1 MTWPDTTGTAP
12 VWTLYGVLAAT
23 VLLMSVAFWAGRH
36 RRPAPAR
43 PADAA
48 GKGISRG
55 DLAAAAIATAVSA
68 DGMWTTFADLHMAV
82 PLRAATF
89 AFLEVAVWQSARR
102 AQRSMRE
109 NYAAGVDGV
118 AMWVLTCVSAVL
130 SASHEITQQHPNPAI
145 VLVRLVAPLVAAWGW
160 ERSMRLERR
169 RRRGLG
175 SGVTW
180 RFTLDRIA
188 VKLGLAEVGERGVDE
203 VDAHR
208 RLAKVARAADRA
220 RTLKTAGA
228 RPGRQVRAL
237 ARAKK
242 AWAEADEYAKLSNRP
257 ELRQALL
264 ELVGGLYNVE
274 GFVGMQASPWWGD
287 AAPATDLEPEP
298 EPEPVQPPRASD
310 KLMRKLRLRRASEEA
325 MRAAARPALDPAE
338 LQPPTDA
345 EAGAPVTLPE
355 RTRPAEAV
363 HLLLPAH
370 APAADAAETPDAH
383 PPQVSAASECASAPT
398 PNEAPA
404 PASGDVGAHLAHV
417 DRARDAFAD
426 DLAAGRVPSLR
437 RIQAEL
443 RVGQRRAQQVQ
454 SELRSRA
461 S

>member
-1 MTWPDTTGTAP
+1 M
-12 VWTLYGVLAAT
+12 
-23 VLLMSVAFWAGRH
+23 
-36 RRPAPAR
+36 
-43 PADAA
+43 
-48 GKGISRG
+48 
-55 DLAAAAIATAVSA
+55 AI
-68 DGMWTTFADLHMAV
+68 

-109 NYAAGVDGV
+109 NYSAGVDGI

-130 SASHEITQQHPNPAI
+130 SASHEITQNHPNPAI

-160 ERSMRLERR
+160 ERNMKLERR

-175 SGVTW
+175 NGVTW

-220 RTLKTAGA
+220 RTLQKVGA
-228 RPGRQVRAL
+228 KPSKQARAL
-237 ARAKK
+237 ARAKR
-242 AWAEADEYAKLSNRP
+242 AYAQADEYAKLSNRP

-264 ELVGGLYNVE
+264 EMVSGQYNVA
-274 GFVGMQASPWWGD
+274 GFVGMTVTPWWGD
-287 AAPATDLEPEP
+287 AAPAAEPEP
-298 EPEPVQPPRASD
+298 DADAVEPPRASD
-310 KLMRKLRLRRASEEA
+310 KLMRILRLRRASEEA
-325 MRAAARPALDPAE
+325 MRAAVHPALEPVQV
-338 LQPPTDA
+338 QPPTDA
-345 EAGAPVTLPE
+345 DADAGAPVTLPE
-355 RTRPAEAV
+355 RTRPADAV
-363 HLLLPAH
+363 HLLLPPSAPD
-370 APAADAAETPDAH
+370 APAAEPQDAQPADRTPDAEAAH
-383 PPQVSAASECASAPT
+383 PPQVSSASKRV
-398 PNEAPA
+398 PA
-404 PASGDVGAHLAHV
+404 PASDEGPTAAPESSDAHLSHV

-437 RIQAEL
+437 RIQTEL